1 MTSYWLDEPFP
12 ERAANRLDGH
22 VDVEVVGGGVT
33 GCTVALMAARGGL
46 RVRLHEAREIS
57 SGASGRSGGFALRGG
72 AMPYST
78 AREELGTERAQ
89 KLWHL
94 TERTLDHMAEL
105 AGDALRRVGS
115 VRVAID
121 AAERADLE
129 DDFQALRADGFEVE
143 WLEDRFSG
151 AILHPRDGA
160 LRPARWVRRLA
171 ALAAEAGAD
180 LREHS
185 RVGSIEELDADH
197 VVVATDGYTRGLDP
211 ALDAAI
217 TPVRGQVI
225 ATEPLGERVFECP
238 HYARYGFDYWQQTD
252 DGRLIL
258 GGRRDTQLD
267 HEFTSEETVTDAI
280 QRELEAFAEELIGER
295 PKITHRWAGLF
306 GQTSDLIPLAGR
318 VPGHDRL
325 WVAAGYSGHGNVLGL
340 ACGELVAQAILGQP
354 APELDLFDPARLL

>member
-1 MTSYWLDEPFP
+1 MTSYWLDEPAP
-12 ERAANRLDGH
+12 ALAANRLDGH

-33 GCTVALMAARGGL
+33 GCTVALVAARGGL
-46 RVRLHEAREIS
+46 RVRLHDAREIS

-72 AMPYST
+72 AMPYSH
-78 AREELGTERAQ
+78 AREQLGPVRAQELWRLTERA
-89 KLWHL
+89 
-94 TERTLDHMAEL
+94 LDHMAEL
-105 AGDALRRVGS
+105 AGDALRRTGS

-121 AAERADLE
+121 DAERVELE
-129 DDFQALRADGFEVE
+129 QEYAALRADGFEVE
-143 WLEDRFSG
+143 WLDDRFSG
-151 AILHPRDGA
+151 AILHPRDGS

-185 RVGSIEELDADH
+185 RINTIAELDADH
-197 VVVATDGYTRGLDP
+197 VVIATDGYTQGLVP
-211 ALDAAI
+211 ALDEAI
-217 TPVRGQVI
+217 KPVRGQVI
-225 ATEPLGERVFECP
+225 ATEPLGARLFECP

-252 DGRLIL
+252 DDRLIL

-280 QRELEAFAEELIGER
+280 QAELANFAEELIGEP

-306 GQTSDLIPLAGR
+306 GQTADLVPLAGR
-318 VPGHDRL
+318 VPGQDNV

-340 ACGELVAQAILGQP
+340 ACGELVVQAILGRP